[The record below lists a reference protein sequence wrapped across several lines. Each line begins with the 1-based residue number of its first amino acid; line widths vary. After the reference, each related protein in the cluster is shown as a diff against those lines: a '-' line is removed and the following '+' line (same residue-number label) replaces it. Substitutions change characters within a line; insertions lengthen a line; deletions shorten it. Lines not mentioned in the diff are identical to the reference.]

1 MIRFLPEDFR
11 QKARWVYGNT
21 SFPSLLKALVTDGS
35 FTMVSYRVAQTCY
48 RLHVGFLGAVLLK
61 ISSVVTQAL
70 IGRGTEFGPGFV
82 VLHST
87 GLVINGKTRGGRN
100 VFLEHGVTIGEEKGG
115 VPVLG
120 NDIFVGAGAKIFGR
134 IKIGDGVRIGANA
147 VVVHDVPDHST
158 AVGVP
163 ARVLPSQRTNR

>member
-11 QKARWVYGNT
+11 QKARWNYGNT
-21 SFPSLLKALVTDGS
+21 SFRSVLKALVTDGS
-35 FTMVSYRVAQTCY
+35 FTMVAYRVAQTCY
-48 RLHVGFLGAVLLK
+48 RLHIGWLGAVLLK
-61 ISSVVTQAL
+61 FSSVLTQAL
-70 IGRGTEFGPGFV
+70 IGRGAEFGPGFV

-87 GLVINGKTRGGRN
+87 GLVINGRTRGGRN

-120 NDIFVGAGAKIFGR
+120 SDIFVGAGAKIFGR
-134 IKIGDGVRIGANA
+134 VRIGDGARIGANA

-163 ARVLPSQRTNR
+163 ARILPPKRSKP